1 MRVLVISPTF
11 FPIVGGAELLI
22 RDVLNV
28 WSERHEVRLVT
39 PVLQRDSEAFW
50 IEDQELDASCNFRIR
65 RFEDHLNL
73 LTMRGHRLT
82 RGLIPPMSL
91 TAVDVIEREARRL
104 KADLLVGF
112 FGVPYG
118 LPLAIVAQ
126 RLKLPFTLIMC
137 GTDLPS
143 PRTAPV
149 PHWADYL
156 RFLTRRASK
165 VVYVSRFCFD
175 ILSRRRFDPVHDQV
189 IFGGVDMSLGRD
201 RGRGAATVR
210 AQLGIAP
217 DDIMLF
223 ALQRL
228 GPEKR
233 VDVLVRAIAEM
244 PELERRVRLVI
255 GGQGSEA
262 SRLVELAD
270 DLGVSDRVTLTGYLG
285 EEKYDYYA
293 ASDIFV
299 FHSLFETF
307 GQVLVEA
314 MRAGKPIVS
323 VRAGAI
329 PEVVADGENG
339 LLASAEDPADLA
351 EKIALLV
358 SDDVLR
364 AGMGRASRERAERHF
379 DWDVVRGQWAE
390 LMGSDALSLAFAPN
404 MARAMDADTS
414 GGAR

>member
-1 MRVLVISPTF
+1 MRALVISPTF

-28 WSERHEVRLVT
+28 WSERHEVRLLT
-39 PVLQRDSEAFW
+39 PVLCNDSEAFW
-50 IEDQELDASCNFRIR
+50 IDDQQLDGSCNFRIR
-65 RFEDHLNL
+65 RFDDRLNL
-73 LTMRGHRLT
+73 LRLRGHRLT

-91 TAVDVIEREARRL
+91 TAIDKIEREARRL

-126 RLKLPFTLIMC
+126 RLRLPFMLVMC

-143 PRTAPV
+143 PRTEPV
-149 PHWADYL
+149 PHWGDYL
-156 RFLTRRASK
+156 RFVTRRAAK
-165 VVYVSRFCFD
+165 VVYVSRFSFD
-175 ILSRRRFDPVHDQV
+175 ILSHRPFEPGHDEV
-189 IFGGVDMSLGRD
+189 IFGGVDMSQGRD
-201 RGRGAATVR
+201 ARHRAADLR
-210 AQLGIAP
+210 ARLGIAP

-233 VDVLVRAIAEM
+233 VDVLIRAMAAM
-244 PELERRVRLVI
+244 PELDRRVRLVI

-262 SRLVELAD
+262 LTLAELAD
-270 DLGVSDRVTLTGYLG
+270 VLGVGDRVTLTGYLG
-285 EEKYDYYA
+285 DEKYDYYE

-307 GQVLVEA
+307 GQVLIEA
-314 MRAGKPIVS
+314 MRAGKPIAS

-339 LLASAEDPADLA
+339 LLASAEDPGDLA
-351 EKIALLV
+351 EKIATLV
-358 SDDVLR
+358 RDDALR
-364 AGMGRASRERAERHF
+364 TRMGQASRERAERLF
-379 DWDVVRGQWAE
+379 DWNVVRGQWAE
-390 LMGSDALSLAFAPN
+390 LMGPGALDLGFSPSI
-404 MARAMDADTS
+404 ARAVDVDS
-414 GGAR
+414 GGGS